1 MTDHI
6 FKLSLKNSVEWY
18 ITLLYY
24 IQVEWTGVE
33 WTPVCI
39 NICTWL
45 YFVKSPVE
53 SSGVHMDS
61 GGDSKV
67 LCCNTPPDHRNG
79 PSLWAERDVASLC
92 LQEERVSGKGL
103 LHRWCNTPWFRSEK
117 CCITRTVAC
126 RRNRLARSVC
136 CIVDATHHGFEV
148 RDVASQWHVEGRG
161 WQECACCINDATH

>member
-24 IQVEWTGVE
+24 IQVEWSGVE
-33 WTPVCI
+33 WTGLDWSEVDLSGVEWIPVHI

-61 GGDSKV
+61 WGDSKV
-67 LCCNTPPDHRNG
+67 LVHINICTWLYFVKSPLESSGVQWSPYG
-79 PSLWAERDVASLC
+79 LWGGQQSTALLPSWSYISIKGGFSI
-92 LQEERVSGKGL
+92 VSSISV
-103 LHRWCNTPWFRSEK
+103 FI
-117 CCITRTVAC
+117 IT
-126 RRNRLARSVC
+126 LY
-136 CIVDATHHGFEV
+136 
-148 RDVASQWHVEGRG
+148 
-161 WQECACCINDATH
+161 